1 MLRNSKNIKSSLI
14 LQHYKAKHTSGA
26 VEKIRERL
34 ENGPSF
40 HDFIQNPDH
49 SREELSKEFDGKLRR
64 EKGDKERL
72 RLPKWLKTPIP
83 LGKYHQIR
91 LKKSS
96 KRKFL
101 QDPVNEID

>member
-14 LQHYKAKHTSGA
+14 LQHCKAKHTSGA

-83 LGKYHQIR
+83 LGKYPRI
-91 LKKSS
+91 LKKMLKKENFKRSS
-96 KRKFL
+96 K
-101 QDPVNEID
+101 QN